1 MREKDIQRALAK
13 QRAYFRSGRTLPV
26 KDRLR
31 ALQKLR
37 AYIMKYE
44 NKLYAALEEDL
55 GKSPSESYMCEIGMT
70 LAEITFMEKH
80 LRGLARPRTVATP
93 LAQFASYSFV
103 KPSPYGNVLIISPW
117 NYPFLLTIEPL
128 VDAIAAGN
136 TAIVKPSAYS
146 PATTAAMNKPERMF
160 AL

>member
-26 KDRLR
+26 KGRLR

-70 LAEITFMEKH
+70 LAEITFMENTCGDLPGPALLLRPWPSSPPTALSSH
-80 LRGLARPRTVATP
+80 LPT
-93 LAQFASYSFV
+93 
-103 KPSPYGNVLIISPW
+103 
-117 NYPFLLTIEPL
+117 E
-128 VDAIAAGN
+128 
-136 TAIVKPSAYS
+136 
-146 PATTAAMNKPERMF
+146 MF
-160 AL
+160 